1 MGGSVAAAAAPAGGS
16 FLGTA
21 GFGTAAT
28 DCCLVIAAGAGACGF
43 CNGLVT
49 GRDCLAAEVGERGI
63 TCVRYTGAPVCCD
76 PASVPVRICAG
87 LCMAMAETPNR
98 AHMLQIVR
106 GRNIALLKYLEIS
119 LVKYLEISLDFT
131 PPAIRTAAQ
140 KILARLIL
148 RLSAGSKWNIVIKSI
163 PRTGC
168 GDTHVLCNSQ
178 SSMIMA

>member
-49 GRDCLAAEVGERGI
+49 GRDCLAAAVGERGT

-87 LCMAMAETPNR
+87 LCMAMTETPNR

-106 GRNIALLKYLEIS
+106 GRNIAVLKYLEI
-119 LVKYLEISLDFT
+119 LLDFT

-148 RLSAGSKWNIVIKSI
+148 RLSEGSKWNIVIKSI
-163 PRTGC
+163 PRTGSD
-168 GDTHVLCNSQ
+168 DTHVYAISK
-178 SSMIMA
+178 SGMIVA